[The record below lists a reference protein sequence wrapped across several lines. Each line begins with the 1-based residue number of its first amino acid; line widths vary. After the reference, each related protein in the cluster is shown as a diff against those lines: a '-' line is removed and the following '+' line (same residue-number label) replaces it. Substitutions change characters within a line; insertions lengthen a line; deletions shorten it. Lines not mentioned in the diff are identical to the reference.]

1 MSTRHTHRLTLIGA
15 VVCALLASALTNVVP
30 AGARQRTLAGAPAA
44 SSAAILGA
52 NGPIAFE
59 RFATKHEDDRTAQIF
74 VRSPSGAVRQITH
87 FRGGAF
93 NPAWSP
99 DGARIAFDRWFVA
112 QRQPDQILTM
122 NADGSDARPLTSGC
136 TAANCLADDSP
147 SYSPDGSQIAFVR
160 LYKPLVEDRPS
171 AADLMLV
178 PAAGGAPRVLRHF
191 AGDPIPLQP
200 AWSPDGT
207 RLVFA
212 LETAKQPTKQ
222 TDVLGAL
229 NVLDVAGGAMTQITP
244 IALGA
249 SDPDWSP
256 DGSRIVFNSQGG
268 HSPFVYVVRPDGSGL
283 RRITRRTRV
292 FSLNPSDPPVAL
304 VAQFQ
309 PSWSPDGR
317 QILFTNEPKPCSG
330 HHRDSCSRD
339 PKDAQPR
346 NVFAM
351 NVDGT
356 GVRRLTRSPRFE
368 GQPAWARAS

>member
-1 MSTRHTHRLTLIGA
+1 MQVHPFGSRRRAAPLSRRRSRGSASPPPQRLRRPPRR
-15 VVCALLASALTNVVP
+15 S
-30 AGARQRTLAGAPAA
+30 R
-44 SSAAILGA
+44 GA

-87 FRGGAF
+87 FPGGAF

-99 DGARIAFDRWFVA
+99 DGARIAFDRWFIA
-112 QRQPDQILTM
+112 QRQPDQILTI

-147 SYSPDGSQIAFVR
+147 SYSPNGRQIAFVR
-160 LYKPLVEDRPS
+160 YYKPVANGKGS

-178 PAAGGAPRVLRHF
+178 PATGGAPRILRHF
-191 AGDPIPLQP
+191 AGDPL
-200 AWSPDGT
+200 PDQA
-207 RLVFA
+207 V
-212 LETAKQPTKQ
+212 
-222 TDVLGAL
+222 
-229 NVLDVAGGAMTQITP
+229 
-244 IALGA
+244 
-249 SDPDWSP
+249 WSP

-283 RRITRRTRV
+283 RKITRRTRV
-292 FSLNPSDPPVAL
+292 FSRNPSDPKVAL
-304 VAQFQ
+304 VAQFE

-339 PKDAQPR
+339 PQEAQPR
-346 NVFAM
+346 NLFVM
-351 NVDGT
+351 NADGT
-356 GVRRLTRSPRFE
+356 GVRRLTRSPCFE
-368 GQPAWARAS
+368 GEPALFGQSRCRHSVPTHPRRSRVCTPAEKLMPYLMPRTNSGPPAHAENPDNYEG

>member
-1 MSTRHTHRLTLIGA
+1 M
-15 VVCALLASALTNVVP
+15 
-30 AGARQRTLAGAPAA
+30 
-44 SSAAILGA
+44 
-52 NGPIAFE
+52 
-59 RFATKHEDDRTAQIF
+59 
-74 VRSPSGAVRQITH
+74 
-87 FRGGAF
+87 
-93 NPAWSP
+93 
-99 DGARIAFDRWFVA
+99 
-112 QRQPDQILTM
+112 
-122 NADGSDARPLTSGC
+122 
-136 TAANCLADDSP
+136 
-147 SYSPDGSQIAFVR
+147 
-160 LYKPLVEDRPS
+160 
-171 AADLMLV
+171 
-178 PAAGGAPRVLRHF
+178 
-191 AGDPIPLQP
+191 
-200 AWSPDGT
+200 
-207 RLVFA
+207 
-212 LETAKQPTKQ
+212 
-222 TDVLGAL
+222 LGAL